1 MTLPLLPV
9 ACPSPAQF
17 LYLKLIDHS
26 DKGKDANENRH
37 RGVRHAS
44 DNDTRVAAQQ
54 LGGAIGKLHIQHDD
68 VRFGN
73 APCGRP
79 ANDVP
84 TFENVTDGMA
94 WKYAEHWQMLVAQVY
109 NLKWCGD
116 AIDEYTRATGVRFD
130 QVIKSRPD
138 VAFADAIDPHCK
150 ARRSPPPPVC
160 PSARPASFARGARPP
175 HSLDSLT
182 SPARAKAATGSS
194 CCRARSRSRACARA
208 GAASRR
214 ARKRW
219 PGSSNPRR
227 SACPSPRA

>member
-1 MTLPLLPV
+1 M
-9 ACPSPAQF
+9 
-17 LYLKLIDHS
+17 
-26 DKGKDANENRH
+26 
-37 RGVRHAS
+37 RHAS

-116 AIDEYTRATGVRFD
+116 AIDEYTRAL
-130 QVIKSRPD
+130 
-138 VAFADAIDPHCK
+138 AYH
-150 ARRSPPPPVC
+150 ARLQE
-160 PSARPASFARGARPP
+160 RPAFQR
-175 HSLDSLT
+175 T
-182 SPARAKAATGSS
+182 MAA
-194 CCRARSRSRACARA
+194 AP
-208 GAASRR
+208 
-214 ARKRW
+214 KL
-219 PGSSNPRR
+219 
-227 SACPSPRA
+227 